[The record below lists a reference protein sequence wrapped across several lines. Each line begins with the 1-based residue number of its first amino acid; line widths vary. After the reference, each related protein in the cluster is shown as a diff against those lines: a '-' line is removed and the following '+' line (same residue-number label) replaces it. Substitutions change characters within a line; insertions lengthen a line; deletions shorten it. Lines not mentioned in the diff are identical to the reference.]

1 MTTLIFIVT
10 ILLSLLA
17 LGTVAYIIYIQLIP
31 GAFYYPSAPD
41 RVKTIFDNLKISKK
55 DTVIDLGSGDG
66 RILIAAAK
74 LGAKAIGYEMNPS
87 LVHKSRQKIS
97 KLKLTNSIEIKAKN
111 FWHADLSQATVI
123 CVYQFPKYIK
133 KLEKV
138 LKKSDH
144 PVTVVSNDYP
154 FPNQKPYLI
163 KNRIHFYKF
172 P

>member
-1 MTTLIFIVT
+1 MTTLILIAT

-17 LGTVAYIIYIQLIP
+17 LGTVIYIIYIQLIP

-41 RVKTIFDNLKISKK
+41 RVKTIFDNIKISAK

-66 RILIAAAK
+66 RLLIAAAQC
-74 LGAKAIGYEMNPS
+74 GAKAIGYEMNPA
-87 LVHKSRQKIS
+87 LVHQSRQKIEN
-97 KLKLTNSIEIKAKN
+97 LKLSNLIKIKAKN
-111 FWHADLSQATVI
+111 FWHANLTPATII

-133 KLEKV
+133 KLEKI
-138 LKKSDH
+138 LKKSKH
-144 PVTVVSNDYP
+144 PVTVISNNYP

-163 KNRIHFYKF
+163 KNKIYFYKF